1 MLLLDMILF
10 DGSKLIGNVGDGD
23 SLSFS
28 FAIFGVRISFDQLLA
43 KGADCQF
50 FSILDIFLF
59 LFFQFFFD
67 FQILLCITLIK
78 KTLLSQVRRNH
89 LTILSIWEKVLPMQ
103 KPNSGIYTK
112 SQLSLISTYPQ
123 MYLNQGA
130 FT

>member
-28 FAIFGVRISFDQLLA
+28 FAIFGVRISFD
-43 KGADCQF
+43 QF